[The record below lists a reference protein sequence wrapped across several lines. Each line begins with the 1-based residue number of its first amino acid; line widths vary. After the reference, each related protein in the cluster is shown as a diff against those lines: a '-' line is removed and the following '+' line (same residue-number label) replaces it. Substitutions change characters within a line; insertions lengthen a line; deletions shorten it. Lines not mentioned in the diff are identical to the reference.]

1 MKKFIIDNLEVF
13 VTKKKIKNIY
23 LRITPPNGEIK
34 VSAPMRMPYE
44 RICSFIEMKRPW
56 IEKHRQVVL
65 DRVINRRYEYVS
77 GEVHYLWGCGYVLQ
91 VIHSVNFGVCISN
104 EQILLFVDKKSTAEE
119 RKAVLYKW
127 YRQKLREKIASVF
140 ADCEA
145 IVGVRA
151 SEWRIKDM
159 KTRWGTCNIQAQRVW
174 INLQLVRKPSTCLRY
189 VIIHELTHL
198 LEKYHNARFKAYMD
212 EFMPDWREVKKVL
225 NE

>member
-1 MKKFIIDNLEVF
+1 MKKFVINDLEVF
-13 VTKKKIKNIY
+13 VTKKRIKNIY

-34 VSAPMRMPYE
+34 VSAPLRMTYE
-44 RICSFIEMKRPW
+44 RICSFIETKRPW
-56 IEKHRQVVL
+56 IEKHRKMLL
-65 DRVINRRYEYVS
+65 DRVINRQYEYVS

-91 VIHSVNFGVCISN
+91 VIHSVKIGVCISS

-127 YRQKLREKIASVF
+127 YRQKLREKIAAIF

-151 SEWRIKDM
+151 YEWRIKDM

-174 INLQLVRKPSTCLRY
+174 INLQLVRKPSTCLHY